1 MKNFIAKKVQGTLV
15 ALAAIVVTV
24 FASSCTDPSG
34 IVQPSMAD
42 QSSEKVFASNY
53 DYMSDLMSDNTS
65 EMFAKGDRRG
75 PGGKR
80 DSLGDRDDRDGKKDS
95 VRGDK
100 SNRPARLESV
110 LPCLKLSAEQL
121 AKLREFMTANRD
133 CEKAAKDQFRAAI
146 EPIRQQQ
153 KAAIDAIKEQVKA
166 GTLTKADARTQ
177 IEALNASLKPAVK
190 SAEAAMKAAL
200 DACRASLMAN
210 IESILTPDQL
220 VIWMQW
226 KTTGKAPCDPRT
238 IGTRG

>member
-1 MKNFIAKKVQGTLV
+1 MKNFIAKKVQGSLV
-15 ALAAIVVTV
+15 ALVAIVVTV

-34 IVQPSMAD
+34 VVQPSMAD
-42 QSSEKVFASNY
+42 QSSEKVLASNY

-80 DSLGDRDDRDGKKDS
+80 DSVNDRGGDKDS

-110 LPCLKLSAEQL
+110 LPCLKLTAEQI
-121 AKLREFMTANRD
+121 AKLREFMTANID
-133 CEKAAKDQFRAAI
+133 CEKAARDQFRATI

-153 KAAIDAIKEQVKA
+153 KTAIDAIKEQVKA

-177 IEALNASLKPAVK
+177 IEALNSSLKPAVQA
-190 SAEAAMKAAL
+190 AEAAMKAAL
-200 DACRASLMAN
+200 ESCRASLMAN
-210 IESILTPDQL
+210 IESILTPEQL

>member
-80 DSLGDRDDRDGKKDS
+80 DSLDDRDGNKDS

-121 AKLREFMTANRD
+121 AKLREFMSANRD
-133 CEKAAKDQFRAAI
+133 CEKAAKDQFRAVI

-210 IESILTPDQL
+210 IESILTREQL

-226 KTTGKAPCDPRT
+226 KTTGKAPCDPST

>member
-24 FASSCTDPSG
+24 FASSCTDLSG
-34 IVQPSMAD
+34 VVQPSMAD

-53 DYMSDLMSDNTS
+53 DYMSDLLSDNTS

-80 DSLGDRDDRDGKKDS
+80 DSLDDRGDGKDS

-121 AKLREFMTANRD
+121 VKLREFMTANRD
-133 CEKAAKDQFRAAI
+133 CEKAAKDQFRAVI

-200 DACRASLMAN
+200 DACRATLMGN
-210 IESILTPDQL
+210 IESMLTPEQL

-226 KTTGKAPCDPRT
+226 KTTGKVPCDPRT

>member
-15 ALAAIVVTV
+15 AFAAIVVTV

-80 DSLGDRDDRDGKKDS
+80 DSLDDRDGNKDS

-121 AKLREFMTANRD
+121 AKLREFMSANRD
-133 CEKAAKDQFRAAI
+133 CEKAAKDQFRAVI

-210 IESILTPDQL
+210 IESILTREQL

-226 KTTGKAPCDPRT
+226 KSTGKAPCDPST

>member
-1 MKNFIAKKVQGTLV
+1 MKNFIAKKVQGSLV
-15 ALAAIVVTV
+15 ALVAIVVTV

-34 IVQPSMAD
+34 VVQPSMAD
-42 QSSEKVFASNY
+42 QSSEKVLASNY

-80 DSLGDRDDRDGKKDS
+80 DSVNDRGGDKDS

-110 LPCLKLSAEQL
+110 LPCLKLTAEQI

-133 CEKAAKDQFRAAI
+133 CEKAARDQFRATI

-153 KAAIDAIKEQVKA
+153 KTAIDAIKEQVKA

-177 IEALNASLKPAVK
+177 IEALNASLKPAVQA
-190 SAEAAMKAAL
+190 AEAAMKAAL
-200 DACRASLMAN
+200 EACRASLMAN
-210 IESILTPDQL
+210 IESILTPEQL

>member
-1 MKNFIAKKVQGTLV
+1 MKNFIAKKVQGSLV
-15 ALAAIVVTV
+15 ALVAIVVTV

-34 IVQPSMAD
+34 VVQPSMAD
-42 QSSEKVFASNY
+42 QSSEKVLASNY

-80 DSLGDRDDRDGKKDS
+80 DSVNDRGGDKDS

-110 LPCLKLSAEQL
+110 LPCLKLTAEQI

-133 CEKAAKDQFRAAI
+133 CEKAARDQFRATI
-146 EPIRQQQ
+146 EPIRQRQ
-153 KAAIDAIKEQVKA
+153 KTAIDAIKEQVKA

-177 IEALNASLKPAVK
+177 IEALNASLKPAVQA
-190 SAEAAMKAAL
+190 AEAAMKAAL
-200 DACRASLMAN
+200 EACRASLMAN
-210 IESILTPDQL
+210 IESILTPEQL

-226 KTTGKAPCDPRT
+226 KTTGKVPCDPRT

>member
-1 MKNFIAKKVQGTLV
+1 MKNFIAKKVQCTLV

-80 DSLGDRDDRDGKKDS
+80 DSLDDRDGNKDS

-121 AKLREFMTANRD
+121 AKLREFMSANRD
-133 CEKAAKDQFRAAI
+133 CEKAAKDQFRAVI

-166 GTLTKADARTQ
+166 GTLTKADARTK

-210 IESILTPDQL
+210 IESILTPEQL

>member
-1 MKNFIAKKVQGTLV
+1 MKNDIAKKVQGTLV

-24 FASSCTDPSG
+24 FATSCTDPSG
-34 IVQPSMAD
+34 VVQPSMAD
-42 QSSEKVFASNY
+42 QSSEKVLSSNY

-65 EMFAKGDRRG
+65 DMFAKGDRRG

-80 DSLGDRDDRDGKKDS
+80 DSVNDRGGDRDSLTGDRS
-95 VRGDK
+95 
-100 SNRPARLESV
+100 SRPARLESV
-110 LPCLKLSAEQL
+110 LPCLKLTAEQI

-133 CEKAAKDQFRAAI
+133 CEKAARDQFRATI

-153 KAAIDAIKEQVKA
+153 KTAIDAIKEQVKA

-177 IEALNASLKPAVK
+177 IEALNASLKPAVQA
-190 SAEAAMKAAL
+190 AEAAMKAAL
-200 DACRASLMAN
+200 EACRASLMAN
-210 IESILTPDQL
+210 IESILTPEQL

>member
-1 MKNFIAKKVQGTLV
+1 MKNFIAKKVQGSLV
-15 ALAAIVVTV
+15 ALVAIVVTV

-34 IVQPSMAD
+34 VVQPSMAD
-42 QSSEKVFASNY
+42 QSSEKVLASNY

-65 EMFAKGDRRG
+65 DMFAKGDRRG

-80 DSLGDRDDRDGKKDS
+80 DSVNDRGGDKDS

-110 LPCLKLSAEQL
+110 LPCLKLTAEQL
-121 AKLREFMTANRD
+121 AKLREFMNANID
-133 CEKAAKDQFRAAI
+133 CEKAAKDQFRATI

-153 KAAIDAIKEQVKA
+153 KTAIDAIKEQVKA

-177 IEALNASLKPAVK
+177 IEALNASLKPAVQA
-190 SAEAAMKAAL
+190 AEAAMKTAL
-200 DACRASLMAN
+200 EACRASLMAN
-210 IESILTPDQL
+210 IESILTPEQL

>member
-1 MKNFIAKKVQGTLV
+1 MKNFIAKKVQGSLV
-15 ALAAIVVTV
+15 ALVAIVVTV

-34 IVQPSMAD
+34 VVQPSMAD
-42 QSSEKVFASNY
+42 QSSEKVLASNY

-80 DSLGDRDDRDGKKDS
+80 DSVNDRGGDKDS

-110 LPCLKLSAEQL
+110 LPCLKLTAEQI

-133 CEKAAKDQFRAAI
+133 CEKAARDQFRATI
-146 EPIRQQQ
+146 EPIRQRQ
-153 KAAIDAIKEQVKA
+153 KTAIDAIKEQVKA

-177 IEALNASLKPAVK
+177 IEALNASLKPAVQA
-190 SAEAAMKAAL
+190 AEAAMKAVL
-200 DACRASLMAN
+200 EACRASLMAN
-210 IESILTPDQL
+210 IESILTPEQL

-226 KTTGKAPCDPRT
+226 KTTGKVPCDPRT

>member
-15 ALAAIVVTV
+15 ALVAIVVTV

-34 IVQPSMAD
+34 VVQPSMAD
-42 QSSEKVFASNY
+42 QSSEKVLASNY

-75 PGGKR
+75 PGGKS
-80 DSLGDRDDRDGKKDS
+80 DSLNDRGGDRDSIMGDRS
-95 VRGDK
+95 
-100 SNRPARLESV
+100 SRPARLESV

-121 AKLREFMTANRD
+121 AKLREFMKANID
-133 CEKAAKDQFRAAI
+133 CEKAARDQFRATI

-153 KAAIDAIKEQVKA
+153 KTAIDAIRAQVKA
-166 GTLTKADARTQ
+166 GTLSAADARTQ
-177 IEALNASLKPAVK
+177 IEALNASLKPAVQA
-190 SAEAAMKAAL
+190 AETAMKAAL

-210 IESILTPDQL
+210 IESILTPEQL

-226 KTTGKAPCDPRT
+226 KTTGKVPCDPRT

>member
-1 MKNFIAKKVQGTLV
+1 MKNFIAKKVQGSLV
-15 ALAAIVVTV
+15 ALVAIVVTV

-34 IVQPSMAD
+34 VVQPSMAD
-42 QSSEKVFASNY
+42 QSSEKVLASNY

-65 EMFAKGDRRG
+65 DMFAKGDRRG

-80 DSLGDRDDRDGKKDS
+80 DSVNDRGGDKDS

-110 LPCLKLSAEQL
+110 LPCLKLTAEQI

-133 CEKAAKDQFRAAI
+133 CEKAARDQFRATI
-146 EPIRQQQ
+146 EPIRQRQ
-153 KAAIDAIKEQVKA
+153 KTAIDAIKEQVKA

-177 IEALNASLKPAVK
+177 IEALNASLKPAVQA
-190 SAEAAMKAAL
+190 AEAAMKAAL
-200 DACRASLMAN
+200 EACRASLMAN
-210 IESILTPDQL
+210 IESILTPEQL

>member
-1 MKNFIAKKVQGTLV
+1 MKNFIAKKVQGSLV
-15 ALAAIVVTV
+15 ALVAIVVTV

-34 IVQPSMAD
+34 VVQPSMAD
-42 QSSEKVFASNY
+42 QSSEKVLASNY

-80 DSLGDRDDRDGKKDS
+80 DSVNDRGGDKDS

-110 LPCLKLSAEQL
+110 LPCLKLTAEQI

-133 CEKAAKDQFRAAI
+133 CEKAARDQFRATI

-153 KAAIDAIKEQVKA
+153 KTAIDAIKEQVKA

-177 IEALNASLKPAVK
+177 IEALNSSLKPAVQA
-190 SAEAAMKAAL
+190 AEAAMKAAL
-200 DACRASLMAN
+200 EACRASLMAN
-210 IESILTPDQL
+210 IESILTPEQL

>member
-1 MKNFIAKKVQGTLV
+1 MKNFIAKKVQGSLV
-15 ALAAIVVTV
+15 ALVAIVVTV

-34 IVQPSMAD
+34 VVQPSMAD
-42 QSSEKVFASNY
+42 QSSEKVLASNY

-80 DSLGDRDDRDGKKDS
+80 DSVNDRGGDKDS

-110 LPCLKLSAEQL
+110 LPCLKLTAEQI

-133 CEKAAKDQFRAAI
+133 CEKAARDQFRATI
-146 EPIRQQQ
+146 EPIRQRQ
-153 KAAIDAIKEQVKA
+153 KTAIDAIKEQVKA

-177 IEALNASLKPAVK
+177 IEALNASLKPAVQA
-190 SAEAAMKAAL
+190 AEAAMKAAL
-200 DACRASLMAN
+200 EACRASLMAN
-210 IESILTPDQL
+210 IESILTPEQL

>member
-1 MKNFIAKKVQGTLV
+1 MKT
-15 ALAAIVVTV
+15 AIVTGASKGVGYATV
-24 FASSCTDPSG
+24 KLLSESG
-34 IVQPSMAD
+34 Y
-42 QSSEKVFASNY
+42 KVIAVSR
-53 DYMSDLMSDNTS
+53 DLSKVSDLMSDNTS

-80 DSLGDRDDRDGKKDS
+80 DSLGDRDDRDGNKDS

-190 SAEAAMKAAL
+190 SAEAAPL
-200 DACRASLMAN
+200 ETL
-210 IESILTPDQL
+210 
-220 VIWMQW
+220 
-226 KTTGKAPCDPRT
+226 
-238 IGTRG
+238 